1 MGNGLGGGESEKLGR
16 WAGGA
21 GHGGWRGCKNLPE
34 RLRSGC
40 GKPEAGQPHELVGK
54 ENGGA

>member
-1 MGNGLGGGESEKLGR
+1 MRN
-16 WAGGA
+16 WGA
-21 GHGGWRGCKNLPE
+21 GQVGRDTEVGGVARTCL

-54 ENGGA
+54 ENSGA